1 MKKFED
7 LKLGDAVYKLNINID
22 FYKNILDYKGYIN
35 IEKWIVVSRKE
46 GIRDSVSRIHFIFS
60 AQIPYNNT
68 YKRDVYLSKFKDEH
82 SACKFVCLDHVY
94 LHGRSSDSFSVLYNN
109 FDDDDYDDYFY
120 SNTNVSP
127 DYFFADLEYAR
138 VFIKNFQ
145 TDLTS
150 RVKIEMSKI
159 KKNVSEQ
166 RKNLKEIFNKIDGLE

>member
-7 LKLGDAVYKLNINID
+7 LKIGDAVYKLNINID
-22 FYKNILDYKGYIN
+22 SHKNILDYRGYID
-35 IEKWIVVSRKE
+35 IEKWLVASREE
-46 GIRDSVSRIHFIFS
+46 GIRDGVSRIHFTFS

-68 YKRDVYLSKFKDEH
+68 YKRDVYLSTSKDEH
-82 SACKFVCLDHVY
+82 ACKFVCLDHVY
-94 LHGRSSDSFSVLYNN
+94 PHGRSIDSFSVLYNN
-109 FDDDDYDDYFY
+109 FGDDDYDDYFY
-120 SNTNVSP
+120 SNENTLP

-150 RVKIEMSKI
+150 RVKTEMTKI

-166 RKNLKEIFNKIDGLE
+166 RKNLKEIFKKIDGLE